1 MVNLFDKR
9 FVINTGKGGVGK
21 TTLSAA
27 IALAAARR
35 GQRVLVMELNAKD
48 KMASL
53 FGATSVGDE
62 PVEVEENLY
71 AVNVTPDAAMEEY
84 LLLKL
89 KVKTLY
95 RAVFENR
102 FVRSFLRV
110 IPGLN
115 ELVLLGK
122 AWYEEQ
128 RVDPDTGKP
137 YWDMVVID
145 APATGH
151 GVFFLKIPE
160 VITSAIKSGP
170 MVEEAQRIGALI
182 HDPTRTALNLVT
194 LVEEMPVNETLELR
208 QQVED
213 ELKVPLG
220 FVIANAIYQPNL
232 DEDQAALLTQARQA
246 WPHDGSRV
254 DRLLEASLFRRGRV
268 ELQRDYLE
276 RIARE
281 VTQPQIYIPYYFAE
295 RFDFMTISRIA
306 DQIDRQVALHQEQAW
321 TAQLAMDV
329 PEEA

>member
-1 MVNLFDKR
+1 
-9 FVINTGKGGVGK
+9 
-21 TTLSAA
+21 
-27 IALAAARR
+27 
-35 GQRVLVMELNAKD
+35 
-48 KMASL
+48 
-53 FGATSVGDE
+53 
-62 PVEVEENLY
+62 
-71 AVNVTPDAAMEEY
+71 MEEY

-122 AWYEEQ
+122 AWFEEQ

-160 VITSAIKSGP
+160 VITAAVRKGP
-170 MVEEAQRIGALI
+170 MVEEAQRISTLL
-182 HDPTRTALNLVT
+182 HDPERTALNLVT

-220 FVIANAIYQPNL
+220 FVIANAIYRPNL
-232 DEDQAALLTQARQA
+232 DQEQAELLRQARA
-246 WPHDGSRV
+246 ATPHDGGRM

-306 DQIDRQVALHQEQAW
+306 DQIDHQVALHEEQAW
-321 TAQLAMDV
+321 TASGAMV
-329 PEEA
+329 AEEGA